1 MFVAQ
6 REGYH
11 GPEYQKDAKSV
22 GRDIALGV
30 IFLVMTNELHLG
42 E

>member
-1 MFVAQ
+1 MIVAE
-6 REGYH
+6 REGCH
-11 GPEYQKDAKSV
+11 GPEYQKDVNSV

-30 IFLVMTNELHLG
+30 FFLVMTNELHLG